1 MLTSL
6 ALILLL
12 GFFGSAVA
20 QRLHLPGLLGMLLAG
35 ILLGP
40 SQLNLLSPSM
50 LSISADLRQLAL
62 IVILTRA
69 GLSLDLADLKRVG
82 RAALLMCFVPRL
94 L

>member
-40 SQLNLLSPSM
+40 SQLNLLSPPMSF
-50 LSISADLRQLAL
+50 SP
-62 IVILTRA
+62 
-69 GLSLDLADLKRVG
+69 G
-82 RAALLMCFVPRL
+82 RDSPWTWPT
-94 L
+94 